1 MEISNEVL
9 MSKEVCG
16 GYLPTEGARGQLAL
30 HPSVIGRVHPQQ
42 EVPAAGEGDGQR
54 VEDLPGV
61 DAGRRVRSQGGLMSF
76 WFSMETPWNGI
87 ETPE

>member
-1 MEISNEVL
+1 MYISTEVL
-9 MSKEVCG
+9 LSKEVCG

-30 HPSVIGRVHPQQ
+30 HPSVIGRVHPKQ

-61 DAGRRVRSQGGLMSF
+61 DAGGRHRFRRGTNEHLDR
-76 WFSMETPWNGI
+76 I
-87 ETPE
+87 ETL